1 MHIADDEVSFVTFDA
16 ATAGV
21 AELAAQR
28 AGPDPLRV
36 VKADVSNPDLPN
48 QPPHQQEDKP

>member
-48 QPPHQQEDKP
+48 QPPHQREDKP